1 MTIVIYILSGIIA
14 ALLLALC
21 ISIQGHRYDMRS
33 MTRNS
38 QRLHKQL
45 DAHDEGRRK
54 EFRNYKDNLKALSTQ
69 LMETESKLDAAHS
82 CLEMLLET
90 TPPMNVTLDQEQA
103 RRLFT

>member
-1 MTIVIYILSGIIA
+1 MVIVISILCGIIT
-14 ALLLALC
+14 ALLLALYV
-21 ISIQGHRYDMRS
+21 STQGHRYDMRS
-33 MTRNS
+33 MTRTVEL
-38 QRLHKQL
+38 LHKQV
-45 DAHDEGRRK
+45 DAHDKGRRK
-54 EFRNYKDNLKALSTQ
+54 DFRRYKDNLKALSTQ